1 MPLSHFYPAAE
12 PGLLFIAF
20 NVALSRIM
28 LGMHFLS
35 DVVAGILLGVG
46 LGYSAVW
53 LVQNAIL

>member
-1 MPLSHFYPAAE
+1 
-12 PGLLFIAF
+12 
-20 NVALSRIM
+20 M

-35 DVVAGILLGVG
+35 DVVAGILLVVG